1 VSTRTPNQTVRITKA
16 HVDTLAPGIDKDQAF
31 LRDSELK
38 GFGVRVTRNGVKTFI
53 FEKRIKGRV
62 RRQKLGRYPEL
73 TVEQARKQAQVLAGQ
88 IAQGIDP
95 IAVREAERARGITL
109 KEAFEDFK
117 RARKKLKP
125 STLYDYTR
133 YFESAFK
140 PWHNRTLLEI
150 GRDAVEHR
158 HRTLGE
164 QRGRAYADGAMR
176 FISSLFSFAIARYQ
190 HEDGSDVL
198 TVNPVQ
204 RLTATKGWYKVERR
218 RTVLKP
224 HQLPAW
230 YAAVQALKAPAL
242 PAPAPAQTPAP
253 VPAVSAQVPAP
264 VPALSP
270 APATDAT
277 PATHS
282 GEACAA
288 DVADLLVLLLFT
300 GLRRMEALTLTWD
313 QVDLKDRTLSIANT
327 KNHEPLVLPLSD
339 VVHDLLTAREAA
351 QGASRFVFPG
361 TGKRG
366 HLVEPKREIEKV
378 RDACG
383 IKFLLHDLR
392 RTFITTADSL
402 ELSVYAIKRLVNH
415 KMHGDVTAGYIVS
428 DLERLRDPMQRI
440 ADKLSQQIGLKPSNV
455 VQFPPTATSP
465 RKSKAEA

>member
-1 VSTRTPNQTVRITKA
+1 MASTWNPSHPVRITKTQ
-16 HVDTLAPGIDKDQAF
+16 VDNIVPPPDQEQVF

-38 GFGVRVTRNGVKTFI
+38 GFAVRITRNGVKTFI

-62 RRQKLGRYPEL
+62 RRQKIGRYPEL
-73 TVEQARKQAQVLAGQ
+73 TVEQARKRAQILAGQ

-95 IAVREAERARGITL
+95 IAKKEAEQARSTTL
-109 KEAFEDFK
+109 KEAFGDFK
-117 RARKKLKP
+117 RARKKLKAT
-125 STLYDYTR
+125 TLYDYGR
-133 YFESAFK
+133 YFESAFT
-140 PWHNRTLLEI
+140 PWHNRPLIEI
-150 GRDAVEHR
+150 TKDLVERR

-164 QRGRAYADGAMR
+164 QRGKAYADGAMR
-176 FISSLFSFAIARYQ
+176 FISSLFSFAMARYQ

-198 TVNPVQ
+198 TINPVK

-230 YAAVQALKAPAL
+230 YAAVQALKETAPEYEDVDDTTES
-242 PAPAPAQTPAP
+242 QRR
-253 VPAVSAQVPAP
+253 
-264 VPALSP
+264 
-270 APATDAT
+270 AT
-277 PATHS
+277 
-282 GEACAA
+282 AA

-300 GLRRMEALTLTWD
+300 GLRRMEALTLTWN

-339 VVHDLLTAREAA
+339 VVQALLTARDAA
-351 QGASRFVFPG
+351 KGTSRFVFPG

-366 HLVEPKREIEKV
+366 HLIEPKRDLLKV
-378 RDACG
+378 RQACG
-383 IKFLLHDLR
+383 IDFLLHDLR

-402 ELSVYAIKRLVNH
+402 DLSVYAIKRLVNH

-440 ADKLSQQIGLKPSNV
+440 ADKLSVQIGLKPSNV
-455 VQFPPTATSP
+455 IQFPGTATP
-465 RKSKAEA
+465 HKANTNE